1 MRSLLEA
8 LARAP
13 AGVIAAVLAAVVVG
27 AGLSGFAIAGLTS
40 GDGDGDG
47 NGAGSAPAAEKRATT
62 PEAPSV
68 VTGEEQEGA
77 QQPAETTERQP
88 AEPAAPEIERGVPI
102 WPQRLRAHTVVLV
115 TSSDRAAAFRVA
127 KDARASGLEAGLLPS
142 DPYDLG
148 TGLWLVYSGQFT
160 TAEGAQRQ
168 ASQLAGRYPGAYPQL
183 IQRSQ

>member
-13 AGVIAAVLAAVVVG
+13 AAVIAAALAAVVLG
-27 AGLSGFAIAGLTS
+27 AGLSGFALGELTS
-40 GDGDGDG
+40 DDGDGSG
-47 NGAGSAPAAEKRATT
+47 TGSAPSAEKRATT

-68 VTGEEQEGA
+68 VAGEEQEGA
-77 QQPAETTERQP
+77 QQPAETTEEQP
-88 AEPAAPEIERGVPI
+88 AEPAAPKIERGVPI
-102 WPQRLRAHTVVLV
+102 WPERLTAHTVVLV

-127 KDARASGLEAGLLPS
+127 KGARASGLEAGLLPS

-148 TGLWLVYSGQFT
+148 TGLWLVYTGQFT
-160 TAEGAQRQ
+160 TAEGAERQ
-168 ASQLAGRYPGAYPQL
+168 ASQLASRYPGAYPQL